1 MTKVVTAVF
10 TNRKLNIFELSQKK
24 GSTINFLTDLDLK
37 PGDMLSSN
45 EFDETCEVLF
55 IKEKDWTD
63 DIDENLRYVTIN
75 KVNGKKVSSSYFDEI
90 DNFNNNTFN
99 KSKSSKGMNTNSNA
113 MFSGMLGKYKSQFIP
128 ERETNVRMSM
138 TGLLVVPVN
147 GEYVG
152 IDVNNKLMSFPEEM
166 TISIPVYS
174 INKLNS
180 AVQVG
185 DIVKNGNTYA
195 KVVGKNSDGS
205 LKVLTYTGYTRSKKE
220 VVDFF
225 VNQATTRV
233 LINMFNFDNSEN
245 SFNPLFFAFAN
256 GDHIDVNSLMM
267 LAMTPQGKNLFSN
280 AGGGFNPMML
290 MMLDSNK
297 GGNSSLFETM
307 AMMSMMG
314 GGNMF
319 GNMFNSMTPATPF
332 NSMTPATPTA
342 PAEPTVETLVNSNV
356 DAAKVETDFDT
367 IMKALS
373 ANPDLAKQLKAAL
386 NTTDKKDK

>member
-10 TNRKLNIFELSQKK
+10 TNRKLNIFELSQKT
-24 GSTINFLTDLDLK
+24 GSTINFLTDLNLK

-45 EFDETCEVLF
+45 DFDETFEVLF
-55 IKEKDWTD
+55 VKEKDWTD

-75 KVNGKKVSSSYFDEI
+75 KINGKKVSPSVFGEVN
-90 DNFNNNTFN
+90 NFNNNTFN

-152 IDVNNKLMSFPEEM
+152 IDANNKLMSFPEEM

-180 AVQVG
+180 AVQIG

-297 GGNSSLFETM
+297 SGSSSLFETM

-319 GNMFNSMTPATPF
+319 GNMPNMFNP
-332 NSMTPATPTA
+332 MTPATPTA

-356 DAAKVETDFDT
+356 DAVSSPATDFDT

-373 ANPDLAKQLKAAL
+373 ANPDLVEQLKAAL

>member
-1 MTKVVTAVF
+1 M
-10 TNRKLNIFELSQKK
+10 
-24 GSTINFLTDLDLK
+24 
-37 PGDMLSSN
+37 
-45 EFDETCEVLF
+45 
-55 IKEKDWTD
+55 
-63 DIDENLRYVTIN
+63 
-75 KVNGKKVSSSYFDEI
+75 
-90 DNFNNNTFN
+90 
-99 KSKSSKGMNTNSNA
+99 
-113 MFSGMLGKYKSQFIP
+113 
-128 ERETNVRMSM
+128 
-138 TGLLVVPVN
+138 
-147 GEYVG
+147 
-152 IDVNNKLMSFPEEM
+152 
-166 TISIPVYS
+166 
-174 INKLNS
+174 NS

-297 GGNSSLFETM
+297 GGSSSLFETM

-342 PAEPTVETLVNSNV
+342 PAEPTVETLVNNNV
-356 DAAKVETDFDT
+356 NAAKAETDFDT

>member
-63 DIDENLRYVTIN
+63 DIDENLRYVAIN

>member
-10 TNRKLNIFELSQKK
+10 TNRKLNIFELSQKT

-45 EFDETCEVLF
+45 EFDETFEVLF

-75 KVNGKKVSSSYFDEI
+75 KINGKKVSSSFFDGI

-319 GNMFNSMTPATPF
+319 GNMPNMFNPMTPT
-332 NSMTPATPTA
+332 TPAA
-342 PAEPTVETLVNSNV
+342 PAEPTVETLVNNNGN
-356 DAAKVETDFDT
+356 ATKAETDFDS

-373 ANPDLAKQLKAAL
+373 ANPDLVEQLKAAL